1 MNKAMNQW
9 MQQTAHKEY
18 VSWFLYLPRG
28 IDRLKE
34 LGTLKK
40 IPAGTVIAEA
50 GCKTDRC
57 YLIKTGRVIGYEY
70 TKGGEQRIYCANEK
84 ESLVL
89 EDCLLLGC
97 EVPINFQTT
106 METELY
112 CISRK
117 ELQTI
122 IYENPEAAM
131 DIIQSLSMKLM
142 SVVEQV
148 RFEQEHSATEKV
160 CNLLL
165 AYAGRYGVADSDGT
179 MIREKLSQEYIANLL
194 GLNRV
199 TVVRVMKDLKQQ
211 GLLEKKNGYYYL
223 YHIEQM
229 YDYKDEKWA

>member
-1 MNKAMNQW
+1 
-9 MQQTAHKEY
+9 
-18 VSWFLYLPRG
+18 
-28 IDRLKE
+28 
-34 LGTLKK
+34 
-40 IPAGTVIAEA
+40 
-50 GCKTDRC
+50 
-57 YLIKTGRVIGYEY
+57 
-70 TKGGEQRIYCANEK
+70 
-84 ESLVL
+84 
-89 EDCLLLGC
+89 
-97 EVPINFQTT
+97 
-106 METELY
+106 
-112 CISRK
+112 
-117 ELQTI
+117 
-122 IYENPEAAM
+122 M

-211 GLLEKKNGYYYL
+211 GLVEKKNGYYYL